1 MSRTLTRVASALIF
15 AFVMAFGAPGI
26 ATAQDYPSRPI
37 HIIVGYPPGAGVDFT
52 ARLFANWLQN
62 ALGQPTI
69 VENRSGA
76 AGEIAA
82 EYVSRSDP
90 DGYTLMYAV
99 GSDLEW
105 TKFLTKRP
113 TIDPLKDLT
122 PIATVISSVNC
133 VAVNAASP
141 FKTFKDLV
149 AFARQNPGK
158 LTYGTSGTQSYY
170 YLIGQILK
178 QQGVDMLHVPYKGNA
193 PVLSA
198 ILGREVDVALTT
210 LGSIEPNV
218 ASGKLRILAVMEPNR
233 FAGAPD
239 IPTIAE
245 TLPQFRAPLSW
256 FGLFG
261 PPGLPQPIVQKLN
274 VEISKALRSP
284 EIDSKIKNLDL
295 NVFPTDPGTV
305 RPLIVESTA
314 TFQHLI
320 ESMHIAPAD

>member
-1 MSRTLTRVASALIF
+1 MRRVAMISLLALF
-15 AFVMAFGAPGI
+15 ALSSVASS
-26 ATAQDYPSRPI
+26 AQDYPSRPI
-37 HIIVGYPPGAGVDFT
+37 HIVVGYPPGAGVDFT
-52 ARLFANWLQN
+52 ARLFAERLQT
-62 ALGQPTI
+62 AFGQPAI
-69 VENRSGA
+69 VENRAGA
-76 AGEIAA
+76 GGEIAA
-82 EYVSRSDP
+82 EYVSHADP
-90 DGYTLMYAV
+90 DGYTLFYAV

-105 TKFLTKRP
+105 TKFLSKKP
-113 TIDPLKDLT
+113 VVDPLKDLT
-122 PIATVISSVNC
+122 PVATVISSVNC

-141 FKTFKDLV
+141 FKTFNDLA
-149 AFARQNPGK
+149 AFAKQNPGK
-158 LTYGTSGTQSYY
+158 LTYGTAGTLSYY
-170 YLIGQILK
+170 YLMGQALK

-198 ILGREVDVALTT
+198 LLGREVDVALTT

-245 TLPQFRAPLSW
+245 TLPKFRAPLSW
-256 FGLFG
+256 FGFFG
-261 PPGLPQPIVQKLN
+261 PAGVPQPIVEKLN
-274 VEISKALRSP
+274 AEIAKALRSP
-284 EIDSKIKNLDL
+284 EIDAKIKNLDL
-295 NVFPTDPGTV
+295 NVFPTDPGAI